1 MAGTSKRE
9 KIKMTPDEVASYLAA
24 NFKVQVATVGKDGE
38 PHLVTMFYAL
48 LDGKIAFTTYKS
60 SQKVLNLRR
69 NPTMTCL
76 VEDGVEY
83 NELRGV
89 ALYGRGLVIED
100 PEPRSKVG
108 MVVGSRMAGLP
119 VPEMGAPVDPVIA
132 EGIEQALAKRVLIVM
147 DPDKVVSWDHAK
159 A

>member
-1 MAGTSKRE
+1 MAGKRD
-9 KIKMTPDEVASYLAA
+9 KIKMTPEEVASYLAD

-38 PHLVTMFYAL
+38 PHLVTMFYTL
-48 LDGKIAFTTYKS
+48 LDGKIAFTTYKA

-69 NPTMTCL
+69 DPTMTCL

-89 ALYGRGLVIED
+89 ALYGRGLVNED
-100 PEPRSKVG
+100 PRPRSKVG

-119 VPEMGAPVDPVIA
+119 VPEIGEPVDPVIA

-147 DPDKVVSWDHAK
+147 EPVCVVSWDHRK
-159 A
+159 V

>member
-1 MAGTSKRE
+1 MAGNKRE
-9 KIKMTPDEVASYLAA
+9 KIKMTPEEVGAYLAG
-24 NFKVQVATVGKDGE
+24 NFKVQVATIGKDGE

-48 LDGKIAFTTYKS
+48 YKGKIAFTTYKA

-89 ALYGRGLVIED
+89 ALYGRGIVVEE
-100 PEPRSKVG
+100 PGPRSLVG

-119 VPEMGAPVDPVIA
+119 VPEMGEPVDPVIA

-147 DPDKVVSWDHAK
+147 EPERITSWDHGK

>member
-1 MAGTSKRE
+1 MASAKRD
-9 KIKMTPDEVASYLAA
+9 KIKMTPDEVDAYLDA

-38 PHLVTMFYAL
+38 PHLVTMFYTL
-48 LDGKIAFTTYKS
+48 YEGKIAFTTYKS

-83 NELRGV
+83 SELRGV

-100 PEPRSKVG
+100 PKPRSLVG
-108 MVVGSRMAGLP
+108 AVVGSRMAGLP
-119 VPEMGAPVDPVIA
+119 VPKLGEPIDPVIM
-132 EGIEQALAKRVLIVM
+132 EGIEQAIAKRVLIVM
-147 DPDKVVSWDHAK
+147 EPDRIVSWDHGK
-159 A
+159 L

>member
-1 MAGTSKRE
+1 MAGSKRD
-9 KIKMTPDEVASYLAA
+9 KIKMTPEEVAAYLAA

-38 PHLVTMFYAL
+38 PHLVTMFYTL
-48 LDGKIAFTTYKS
+48 YEGRIAFTTYKS
-60 SQKVLNLRR
+60 SQKVINLRR
-69 NPTMTCL
+69 NPVMTCL

-119 VPEMGAPVDPVIA
+119 VPELGEPVDPVIA

-147 DPDKVVSWDHAK
+147 EPDRVVSWDHRK
-159 A
+159 V

>member
-1 MAGTSKRE
+1 MAGSSKRE
-9 KIKMTPDEVASYLAA
+9 KIKMAPDEVASYLAD
-24 NFKVQVATVGKDGE
+24 NYKVQVATVGKDGE

-48 LDGKIAFTTYKS
+48 FEGKIAFTTYKA

-119 VPEMGAPVDPVIA
+119 VPKLGEPIDPVVA
-132 EGIEQALAKRVLIVM
+132 EGIEQAIAKRVLIVM
-147 DPDKVVSWDHAK
+147 EPDRVVSWDHRK

>member
-1 MAGTSKRE
+1 LAGNKRD
-9 KIKMTPDEVASYLAA
+9 KIKMTPDEVASYLAE
-24 NFKVQVATVGKDGE
+24 NFKVQVATVGKDGA

-48 LDGKIAFTTYKS
+48 YEGKITFTTYKA

-69 NPTMTCL
+69 DPTMTCL

-89 ALYGRGLVIED
+89 ALYGRGVIIED
-100 PEPRSKVG
+100 PEPRKKVG
-108 MVVGSRMAGLP
+108 YVVGSRMAGLP
-119 VPEMGAPVDPVIA
+119 VPALGEPIDPVVA
-132 EGIEQALAKRVLIVM
+132 EGIEQALAKRVLILM
-147 DPDKVVSWDHAK
+147 EPDRVVSWDHRK

>member
-1 MAGTSKRE
+1 MAGGKRE
-9 KIKMTPDEVASYLAA
+9 KIRMAPEEVASYLAA
-24 NFKVQVATVGKDGE
+24 HFKVQVATVGRDGA

-48 LDGKIAFTTYKS
+48 LDGKIAFTTYRA

-69 NPTMTCL
+69 DPTMTCL

-83 NELRGV
+83 AELRGV

-119 VPEMGAPVDPVIA
+119 VPEIGEPIDPVVA
-132 EGIEQALAKRVLIVM
+132 AGIEQAIAKRVLVVM
-147 DPDKVVSWDHAK
+147 EPERVVSWDHGK
-159 A
+159 L

>member
-1 MAGTSKRE
+1 MAGSKRD
-9 KIKMTPDEVASYLAA
+9 KIKMTPDEVASYLAD
-24 NFKVQVATVGKDGE
+24 NFKVQVATIGKDGE
-38 PHLVTMFYAL
+38 PHLVAMFYAL

-60 SQKVLNLRR
+60 SQKVVNLRR

-89 ALYGRGLVIED
+89 ALYGRGLIVED
-100 PEPRSKVG
+100 PGPRSKVG

-119 VPEMGAPVDPVIA
+119 VPEIGEPVDPVIA

-147 DPDKVVSWDHAK
+147 EPDRIVSWDHRK
-159 A
+159 V

>member
-1 MAGTSKRE
+1 MAGGKRE
-9 KIKMTPDEVASYLAA
+9 RIRMTPDEVASFLAA
-24 NFKVQVATVGKDGE
+24 NFKVQVATVGRDGA

-48 LDGKIAFTTYKS
+48 LDGRIAFTTYRA

-69 NPTMTCL
+69 DPAMTCL

-89 ALYGRGLVIED
+89 ALHGRGLVIED

-119 VPEMGAPVDPVIA
+119 VPEIGEPVDPVVT
-132 EGIEQALAKRVLIVM
+132 EGIEQAIAKRVLVVM
-147 DPDKVVSWDHAK
+147 EPDRVVSWDHGK
-159 A
+159 L

>member
-1 MAGTSKRE
+1 MAGKRD
-9 KIKMTPDEVASYLAA
+9 KIKMTPEEVASYLAD

-38 PHLVTMFYAL
+38 PHLVTMFYTL
-48 LDGKIAFTTYKS
+48 LDGKIAFTTYKA

-69 NPTMTCL
+69 DPTMTCL

-100 PEPRSKVG
+100 PKPRSKVG

-119 VPEMGAPVDPVIA
+119 VPEIGEPVDPVIA

-147 DPDKVVSWDHAK
+147 EPDRVVSWDHRK
-159 A
+159 V

>member
-1 MAGTSKRE
+1 MAGSKRD
-9 KIKMTPDEVASYLAA
+9 KIKMSPQEVADYLAA

-38 PHLVTMFYAL
+38 PHLVTMFYTL
-48 LDGKIAFTTYKS
+48 YEGKIAFTTYKS
-60 SQKVLNLRR
+60 SQKVVNLRR

-83 NELRGV
+83 DELRGV
-89 ALYGRGLVIED
+89 ALYGRGLVVED

-119 VPEMGAPVDPVIA
+119 VPALGEPVDPVIA

-147 DPDKVVSWDHAK
+147 EPDRVVSWDHRK
-159 A
+159 V

>member
-1 MAGTSKRE
+1 MAAGKRE
-9 KIKMTPDEVASYLAA
+9 KIRMTPDEAASYLAA
-24 NFKVQVATVGKDGE
+24 NFKVQVATVGRDGA

-48 LDGKIAFTTYKS
+48 LDGKIAFTTYRA

-69 NPTMTCL
+69 DPTMTCL

-83 NELRGV
+83 GELRGV
-89 ALYGRGLVIED
+89 ALYGRGVVIED

-119 VPEMGAPVDPVIA
+119 VPEIGEAIDPVVA
-132 EGIEQALAKRVLIVM
+132 EGIEQAIAKRVLVVM
-147 DPDKVVSWDHAK
+147 EPDRVVSWDHGK
-159 A
+159 L

>member
-1 MAGTSKRE
+1 MAGSKRD
-9 KIKMTPDEVASYLAA
+9 KIKMTPDEVDAYLAD
-24 NFKVQVATVGKDGE
+24 NFKVQIATVGKDGE
-38 PHLVTMFYAL
+38 PHLVTMFYTL
-48 LDGKIAFTTYKS
+48 LDGKIAFTTYKA

-83 NELRGV
+83 GELRGV

-100 PEPRSKVG
+100 PKPRSKVG

-119 VPEMGAPVDPVIA
+119 VPKIGEPIDPVIA
-132 EGIEQALAKRVLIVM
+132 EGIEQAISKRVLIVM
-147 DPDKVVSWDHAK
+147 EPDRIVSWDHRK

>member
-1 MAGTSKRE
+1 MAGSKRD
-9 KIKMTPDEVASYLAA
+9 KIKMTPEEVAAYLAA

-38 PHLVTMFYAL
+38 PHLVTMFYTL
-48 LDGKIAFTTYKS
+48 YEGRIAFTTYKS
-60 SQKVLNLRR
+60 SQKVVNLRR
-69 NPTMTCL
+69 NPVMTCL

-89 ALYGRGLVIED
+89 ALYGRGLVVED

-119 VPEMGAPVDPVIA
+119 VPAMGEPVDPVIA

-147 DPDKVVSWDHAK
+147 EPDRVVSWDHRK
-159 A
+159 V

>member
-1 MAGTSKRE
+1 MAGSKRD
-9 KIKMTPDEVASYLAA
+9 KIKMTPEEVASYLAE

-38 PHLVTMFYAL
+38 PHLVTMFYTL
-48 LDGKIAFTTYKS
+48 LDGKIAFTTYKA

-69 NPTMTCL
+69 DPTMTCL

-100 PEPRSKVG
+100 PGPRTKVG

-119 VPEMGAPVDPVIA
+119 VPEIGEPVDPVIA

-147 DPDKVVSWDHAK
+147 EPDRLVSWDHGK

>member
-1 MAGTSKRE
+1 MAGKRD
-9 KIKMTPDEVASYLAA
+9 KIKMTPEEVASYLAD

-38 PHLVTMFYAL
+38 PHLVTMFYTL
-48 LDGKIAFTTYKS
+48 LDGKIAFTTYKA

-69 NPTMTCL
+69 DPTMTCL

-100 PEPRSKVG
+100 PGPRSKVG

-119 VPEMGAPVDPVIA
+119 VPEIGEPVDPVIA

-147 DPDKVVSWDHAK
+147 EPDRVVSWDHRK
-159 A
+159 V

>member
-1 MAGTSKRE
+1 MAGSKRD
-9 KIKMTPDEVASYLAA
+9 KIKMTPEEVADYLAA

-38 PHLVTMFYAL
+38 PHLVTMFYTL
-48 LDGKIAFTTYKS
+48 YEGKIAFTTYKS
-60 SQKVLNLRR
+60 SQKVINLRR
-69 NPTMTCL
+69 DPTMTCL

-119 VPEMGAPVDPVIA
+119 VPEMGEPVDPVIA

-147 DPDKVVSWDHAK
+147 EPDRVVSWDHRK
-159 A
+159 V

>member
-1 MAGTSKRE
+1 MAGSKRD
-9 KIKMTPDEVASYLAA
+9 KIKMTPEEVASYLAD
-24 NFKVQVATVGKDGE
+24 NFKVQVATVGRDGE
-38 PHLVTMFYAL
+38 PHLVTMFYTL
-48 LDGKIAFTTYKS
+48 LDGKIAFTTYKA

-76 VEDGVEY
+76 VEDGDEY
-83 NELRGV
+83 NDLRGV

-100 PEPRSKVG
+100 PGPRSKVG

-119 VPEMGAPVDPVIA
+119 VPEIGEPVDPVIA

-147 DPDKVVSWDHAK
+147 DPDRVVSWDHRK

>member
-1 MAGTSKRE
+1 MAGGSKRE
-9 KIKMTPDEVASYLAA
+9 QIKMTPDEVASFLAG
-24 NFKVQVATVGKDGE
+24 NFKVQVATVGKEGE

-48 LDGKIAFTTYKS
+48 LDGKIAFTTYKK
-60 SQKVLNLRR
+60 SQKVQNLRR
-69 NPTMTCL
+69 SPTMTCL

-89 ALYGRGLVIED
+89 ALYGRGLIIED

-119 VPEMGAPVDPVIA
+119 VPEIGEPVDPVVA
-132 EGIEQALAKRVLIVM
+132 EGIEKALEKRVLIVM
-147 DPDKVVSWDHAK
+147 EPDRVVSWDHGK
-159 A
+159 V

>member
-1 MAGTSKRE
+1 MAASKRE
-9 KIKMTPDEVASYLAA
+9 KIKMTPEETAAFLAA
-24 NFKVQVATVGKDGE
+24 NYKVQVATVGKEGE

-69 NPTMTCL
+69 DPVMTCL
-76 VEDGVEY
+76 VEDGVQY

-100 PEPRSKVG
+100 QDELLKVG
-108 MVVGSRMAGLP
+108 AVVGSRMAGLP
-119 VPEMGAPVDPVIA
+119 VPEIGDPIDPEFA
-132 EGIEQALAKRVLIVM
+132 EGVKLAMAKRVLIVM
-147 DPDKVVSWDHAK
+147 EPDRVVSWDHGK

>member
-1 MAGTSKRE
+1 LAGSKRD
-9 KIKMTPDEVASYLAA
+9 KIKMTPDEVDAYLAD
-24 NFKVQVATVGKDGE
+24 NFKVQIATIGKDGE

-48 LDGKIAFTTYKS
+48 LDGKIAFTTYKA

-83 NELRGV
+83 GELRGV
-89 ALYGRGLVIED
+89 ALYGRGAIIED
-100 PEPRSKVG
+100 PATRSKVG

-119 VPEMGAPVDPVIA
+119 VPEMGEPIDPVIA

-147 DPDKVVSWDHAK
+147 EPDRIVSWDHGK
-159 A
+159 I

>member
-1 MAGTSKRE
+1 MAGSKRD
-9 KIKMTPDEVASYLAA
+9 KIKMTPQEVADYLAA

-38 PHLVTMFYAL
+38 PHLVTMFYTL
-48 LDGKIAFTTYKS
+48 YEGGIAFTTYKS
-60 SQKVLNLRR
+60 SQKVINLRR
-69 NPTMTCL
+69 DPTMTCL

-100 PEPRSKVG
+100 PVPRSAVG

-119 VPEMGAPVDPVIA
+119 VPEMGEPVDPVIA
-132 EGIEQALAKRVLIVM
+132 EGIEQALSKRVLIVM
-147 DPDKVVSWDHAK
+147 EPDRVVSWDHRK
-159 A
+159 V